1 MKHIHLK
8 SNKDNKKLKYIVI
21 TTIFLAVTSLT
32 FNYLNKNI
40 YDYNTK
46 EYLDLFTKVSFSFEN
61 NMDLVIN
68 KIIDCYDKY
77 TNNEVIK
84 R

>member
-8 SNKDNKKLKYIVI
+8 GNKEHKKLKYIVI
-21 TTIFLAVTSLT
+21 TTIFLVVTSLT

-46 EYLDLFTKVSFSFEN
+46 EYLDLFTKISFTFEN
-61 NMDLVIN
+61 NLDLVFN
-68 KIIDCYDKY
+68 KIFDCYDKY
-77 TNNEVIK
+77 TNNEVSK

>member
-61 NMDLVIN
+61 NIDLVIN

-77 TNNEVIK
+77 TNNEAIK

>member
-46 EYLDLFTKVSFSFEN
+46 EYLDLFTKISFTFEN
-61 NMDLVIN
+61 NLDLVIN
-68 KIIDCYDKY
+68 KIFDCYDKY
-77 TNNEVIK
+77 TNNEVSK